1 MMVNQGG
8 SQGGGDNWLDLGP
21 ILKVEAKEFA
31 DEFAMENESLGPAVC
46 AKSLCR
52 VQLFAASW
60 TAADQAP
67 LSMEFSR

>member
-1 MMVNQGG
+1 MVNQGG

-31 DEFAMENESLGPAVC
+31 DEFGMENESLGPAVC
-46 AKSLCR
+46 AKSLCPVR
-52 VQLFAASW
+52 LFVPSW
-60 TAADQAP
+60 TVADQAP